1 MDIKTKTNGKKRVL
15 ILSDEISGL
24 DSIKLSKTLESYKTS
39 KYNEIIIDLS
49 NVEYADSSCLGS
61 LIYSQIVLNKYNKK
75 IILAAPQKYISRIF
89 RDFSFSEIF
98 EIVESYES

>member
-1 MDIKTKTNGKKRVL
+1 MDIKTKTNGKKKVL
-15 ILSDEISGL
+15 VLSDEISSL

-49 NVEYADSSCLGS
+49 NVEYADSSCLGV
-61 LIYSQIVLNKYNKK
+61 LIYSQILLNKYNKK
-75 IILAAPQKYISRIF
+75 IILAAPQEYVSRIF

-98 EIVESYES
+98 EVVESYES

>member
-1 MDIKTKTNGKKRVL
+1 MDIKTKTNGKKKVL

-39 KYNEIIIDLS
+39 KYNEIIIDLN

-61 LIYSQIVLNKYNKK
+61 LIYSQILLNKYNKK
-75 IILAAPQKYISRIF
+75 IILAAPQKYVSRIF
-89 RDFSFSEIF
+89 RGCSFNEIF